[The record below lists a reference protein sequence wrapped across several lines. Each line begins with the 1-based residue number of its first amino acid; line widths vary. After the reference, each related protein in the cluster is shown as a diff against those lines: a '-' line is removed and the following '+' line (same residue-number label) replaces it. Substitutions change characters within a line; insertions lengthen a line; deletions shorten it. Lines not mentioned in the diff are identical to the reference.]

1 VQLRWAKMETDLLK
15 TLCQVEKILRF
26 HRMYHQVLQ
35 MQLYKYQKTR
45 KKTDLIVL
53 NLSLLVEEA
62 EISLTMNQE
71 IKTKGSLYLSRITTS
86 LIISTR

>member
-1 VQLRWAKMETDLLK
+1 MQLRWAKMETDLLK